1 MFLKLYLLT
10 TAIFLAI
17 DALWLTVIAKSFY
30 SKHLGYLMSSSPNL
44 LAAGLFYLL
53 FTAGLVVFVL
63 QPALAK
69 NDWLQALA
77 LGAFFGLVC
86 YATYDLTNLATIQQ
100 WPLLVTIIDLVWG
113 ATVSGIT
120 STIAFFA
127 AKKFFG

>member
-1 MFLKLYLLT
+1 MFFKLYLLT

-30 SKHLGYLMSSSPNL
+30 SKQLGYLMSSSPNL

-86 YATYDLTNLATIQQ
+86 YATYDLTNLATIKQ